1 MKRSGRISRRT
12 GRTGRTGRKVSRRV
26 RRTNVDRKSR
36 RKVRKSQKKT
46 SRRSLKNVKRGRVN
60 RRISIYR
67 GGDPRS
73 EIEEGPPEWL
83 RNWQQTMDEAG
94 RQDKLD
100 TSSDANPEP
109 EPPRSRLPAA
119 GEFPRLTASQ
129 HSELVDR
136 LWWARQV
143 PEDGHLAAGLIEQQA
158 DEIAS
163 LTAAVDW
170 WRALDA
176 ARVERRGR
184 TALDDPEDW
193 LADATHGRATEAGAT
208 HDRATSNT

>member
-1 MKRSGRISRRT
+1 
-12 GRTGRTGRKVSRRV
+12 
-26 RRTNVDRKSR
+26 
-36 RKVRKSQKKT
+36 
-46 SRRSLKNVKRGRVN
+46 VN

-94 RQDKLD
+94 RQDQLD

-109 EPPRSRLPAA
+109 DPPRSRLPAA

-170 WRALDA
+170 WRALDEW
-176 ARVERRGR
+176 R
-184 TALDDPEDW
+184 ALDDPEDW
-193 LADATHGRATEAGAT
+193 LADATHDRATEAGAT

>member
-1 MKRSGRISRRT
+1 MKRSGRISR
-12 GRTGRTGRKVSRRV
+12 RTGRTGRKVSRRV

-94 RQDKLD
+94 RQDQLD

-109 EPPRSRLPAA
+109 DPPRSRLPAA

-170 WRALDA
+170 WRALDEW
-176 ARVERRGR
+176 R
-184 TALDDPEDW
+184 ALDDPEDW
-193 LADATHGRATEAGAT
+193 LADATHDRATEAGAT